1 MRIVLQV
8 VEFVLYMLALFGFVF
23 GFVFGVVIIVI
34 AKKDDP
40 GTSELRAATTVAA
53 IYLAMPPFILGAV
66 GLAGGAA
73 LTAIDRLRQER

>member
-23 GFVFGVVIIVI
+23 GVVIIVMTKRGNI
-34 AKKDDP
+34 EGDAV
-40 GTSELRAATTVAA
+40 LRAADTMAS
-53 IYLAMPPFILGAV
+53 IYLALPAFVLGAV

-73 LTAIDRLRQER
+73 LTAIERLKAER